1 MVKKIKRQNVQLLRL
16 WRFIMDREFFDK
28 VYNVCGGIIS
38 GGVSLEVVEA
48 AEKKLGV
55 KFSKSY
61 IQYLMTI
68 GSGGANGAV
77 MYGLGDKKIYKSV
90 VEETEKA
97 RELYGLEKNYVAVT
111 NMGTKW
117 AQWLMCLDASRMEE
131 EECPIVKF
139 DIEKKEYREYK
150 RNFDELLI
158 ADLERVYD
166 KSIDKKCISIEHLN
180 LPLGMGYKACW
191 MMIEN
196 ASQLEIA
203 DVLLKGNKEEK
214 EYKDGLE
221 MIAKASYKDKK
232 VLVTADYKDCNYI
245 IGDAVHDFFHDY
257 GKLRRDLIDT
267 NKAVVYATNRV
278 SNIHAFAYFQ
288 HGNLKRMFYFSE
300 EELINEGKEWVE
312 EEQMGLVLPK
322 SFEEMRA
329 HRNDD
334 FFSDIDEEMIVSLA
348 KRQIGIDVEQYPYG
362 NVIVGE
368 LNLE

>member
-1 MVKKIKRQNVQLLRL
+1 
-16 WRFIMDREFFDK
+16 MDRDFFDK

-77 MYGLGDKKIYKSV
+77 MYGLGDEKKYKSV
-90 VEETEKA
+90 IEETEKA

-117 AQWLMCLDASRMEE
+117 AQWLMCLDVSRMEE
-131 EECPIVKF
+131 DECPIVKF

-150 RNFDELLI
+150 RNFDELLFT
-158 ADLERVYD
+158 DLERIYD
-166 KSIDKKCISIEHLN
+166 KSLDKESVSIDQFD
-180 LPLGMGYKACW
+180 LPLGMGYKTCW

-203 DVLLKGNKEEK
+203 DVLLKGEKKEL
-214 EYKDGLE
+214 EYKDGLAIIE
-221 MIAKASYKDKK
+221 KAPYQEKK
-232 VLVTADYKDCNYI
+232 VMITADYKDRNYI
-245 IGDAVHDFFHDY
+245 IGDAVHDVFHNY
-257 GKLRRDLIDT
+257 GILRRELIDT
-267 NKAVVYATNRV
+267 TKTVVYATNRV
-278 SNIHAFAYFQ
+278 ANIHAFAYFQ
-288 HGNLKRMFYFSE
+288 HGNLKRMFYYSE
-300 EELINEGKEWVE
+300 EKLINEGMERE
-312 EEQMGLVLPK
+312 EEQQMGLVLPK
-322 SFEEMRA
+322 SFEEIIE
-329 HRNDD
+329 HRNDEH
-334 FFSDIDEEMIVSLA
+334 FSEIDEEMIVSLA
-348 KRQIGIDVEQYPYG
+348 KRQVGIELEKYPYG